1 MSETSMQKRY
11 DEFLRVTRQ
20 YRHLM
25 LCKRAGRGLDPMG
38 IETTKPGELA
48 LQCPACPH
56 PGKNLP
62 DGWEKSAKQYVFFS
76 WRGFLDLMS
85 A

>member
-1 MSETSMQKRY
+1 MQKCY

-25 LCKRAGRGLDPMG
+25 LCKRARRSLDPSG
-38 IETTKPGELA
+38 IEATKPGELA

-62 DGWEKSAKQYVFFS
+62 DGWETSAKQYVFFTGGS
-76 WRGFLDLMS
+76 FLI
-85 A
+85 